1 MPWALHKSF
10 LYGVVCHFLE
20 ICEKDIAKTRHQMQ
34 VQNWIPGVQK
44 GEKTEAWRN
53 AVCVWRHAK
62 RTREAEFVTSYTSTT
77 LLDLLKV
84 GTSTPLKLSKN
95 YPFGIILYSSTPLMV
110 SGGNLAQTG
119 QTCTRMVLQRYAKYC
134 SFSKIKRCVFCI
146 TFQALPWM
154 SKPITLWCQLE
165 DMFQ

>member
-20 ICEKDIAKTRHQMQ
+20 ICEKKTL
-34 VQNWIPGVQK
+34 QK
-44 GEKTEAWRN
+44 LDTRCKFKIEYQGYKRGKRQKPEETPFVFGGMLREPEKQ
-53 AVCVWRHAK
+53 
-62 RTREAEFVTSYTSTT
+62 FVTSYTTTT

-119 QTCTRMVLQRYAKYC
+119 QTCTRMVLQRYAFYC
-134 SFSKIKRCVFCI
+134 SFFKNKGGVFCI
-146 TFQALPWM
+146 TFQTLP
-154 SKPITLWCQLE
+154 
-165 DMFQ
+165 